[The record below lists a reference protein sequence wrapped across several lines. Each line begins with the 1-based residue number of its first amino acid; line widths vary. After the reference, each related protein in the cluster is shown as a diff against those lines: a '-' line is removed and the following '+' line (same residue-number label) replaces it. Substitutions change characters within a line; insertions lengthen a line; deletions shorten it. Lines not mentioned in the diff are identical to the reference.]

1 MKNYKPILNKILER
15 GVISPTLR
23 KAIEAIIK
31 ALDENN
37 LNLAY
42 QLSVCK
48 SYVAG
53 RIDPED
59 KVHAFREDSKKNE
72 KLFKRNVYCILDDI
86 HHDIALAIHALPSGM
101 MIVGRGKVQEMKSKG
116 THPIIKRI
124 KFENDALNKRFNS

>member
-1 MKNYKPILNKILER
+1 MKNHIPLLNKILEK
-15 GVISPTLR
+15 GYISPTLR
-23 KAIEAIIK
+23 RAIEAIIK
-31 ALDENN
+31 ALNEND

-53 RIDPED
+53 RIEP
-59 KVHAFREDSKKNE
+59 KNKTYAFQEDSKENE
-72 KLFKRNVYCILDDI
+72 KLFKRNVYCILDSV

-101 MIVGRGKVQEMKSKG
+101 MIVGRGEVQQMKSEG

-124 KFENDALNKRFNS
+124 KFENAALDKRFNS